1 MVSRTHSLVR
11 VLGTYSLLSPTW
23 RAGGDRRP
31 MSLLLS
37 NSCPLSRAVHSFSDS
52 FLPGV
57 HKSGGVRGDLH
68 NPARDRVLRHFME
81 THKMK
86 TANPFIS
93 KIKPKKFKKF
103 KKVDI

>member
-1 MVSRTHSLVR
+1 M
-11 VLGTYSLLSPTW
+11 
-23 RAGGDRRP
+23 
-31 MSLLLS
+31 
-37 NSCPLSRAVHSFSDS
+37 
-52 FLPGV
+52 
-57 HKSGGVRGDLH
+57 VRGDLH

-103 KKVDI
+103 KKVSCIYYLVAATFSSNIIVFL